1 MHQVVAATAGQA
13 HQLAVTAVLAQ
24 QVRVYGTPLQVTHD
38 LHILAATA
46 TVPDIHDS
54 LLPAATAVDF
64 VGRHLLFKQQYN
76 DYNLLPYFDILQ
88 KPELKNLRGR
98 VGET

>member
-24 QVRVYGTPLQVTHD
+24 QVRVYGTLLQVTHD

-54 LLPAATAVDF
+54 LLPAATAVSVLVRCRALTVRMKKMMF
-64 VGRHLLFKQQYN
+64 IKVMQLIG
-76 DYNLLPYFDILQ
+76 P
-88 KPELKNLRGR
+88 
-98 VGET
+98 

>member
-76 DYNLLPYFDILQ
+76 LLQYFDILQ

>member
-76 DYNLLPYFDILQ
+76 LLPYFDILQ